1 LKQFIVLAA
10 VLPIML
16 AFVMQFTLIQVHHS
30 RLIRAEEAIHS
41 ARMEAGISGGFTA
54 ETRGALAAR
63 LATIYGVAPSE
74 IGMRLDMA
82 DGQPR
87 HVIAYKIRIPV
98 SQIIAGNRLF
108 GISDSDNRGFYTIEG
123 ETLNLS
129 EYMEAVPPAG
139 EASP

>member
-10 VLPIML
+10 VLPILL

-41 ARMEAGISGGFTA
+41 ARIEAGISGGFTT
-54 ETRGALAAR
+54 ETRAALAAK
-63 LATIYGVAPSE
+63 LAAIYGVAPAE
-74 IGMRLDMA
+74 IGMSLDME

-87 HVIAYKIRIPV
+87 HVIAYKITLPV
-98 SQIIAGNRLF
+98 SQIIAANRLF
-108 GISDSDNRGFYTIEG
+108 GISDSDNSGYYTIEG

-129 EYMEAVPPAG
+129 EYMEAVMPIS
-139 EASP
+139 EASS